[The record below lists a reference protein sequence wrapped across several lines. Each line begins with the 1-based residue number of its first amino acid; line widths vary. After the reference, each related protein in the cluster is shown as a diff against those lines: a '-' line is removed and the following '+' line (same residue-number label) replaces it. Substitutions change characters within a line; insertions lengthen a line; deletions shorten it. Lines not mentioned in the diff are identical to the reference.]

1 MNFPGSPSD
10 KNAPYRAAIQA
21 LASGYGYVPNDH
33 TDNDGTASPS
43 SASPHAHHPD
53 DRLTELAQTRS
64 RRVASS
70 SSSRTANLADIVE
83 ALRRSG
89 IHYKRTVFEDTL
101 LSRLETLEISIN
113 TLLSAINIARS
124 AHHTAM
130 QSLNANPDETLA
142 VIGELASIINYAGAK
157 PHTVTAAKNA
167 ENDPARFVAN
177 ILESIRAKR
186 S

>member
-1 MNFPGSPSD
+1 MNFPGSPPD

-21 LASGYGYVPNDH
+21 LAAGYGYVPNDR
-33 TDNDGTASPS
+33 TDNASPS
-43 SASPHAHHPD
+43 AASPHALHHD
-53 DRLTELAQTRS
+53 DRLTELAQTGTRP
-64 RRVASS
+64 VASS
-70 SSSRTANLADIVE
+70 SSSRTATLADIVE

-124 AHHTAM
+124 THRPIM
-130 QSLNANPDETLA
+130 QSLNANPDEVLT

-157 PHTVTAAKNA
+157 PHTVTATKNA
-167 ENDPARFVAN
+167 ENDPARFIAN